1 MAASGK
7 LDDVKRLLTADAKL
21 IDSRDEKQV
30 RQYLNEVSDAIC
42 SVHALVEMF
51 RGMDVFLIFFRFF
64 FLQRTPLHCAA
75 EKGCFRVVE
84 YLLTQGAHVD
94 SKDKDEV

>member
-21 IDSRDEKQV
+21 IDGRDEKQV

-42 SVHALVEMF
+42 SVHALVEIF
-51 RGMDVFLIFFRFF
+51 RGTDVFLIFFRFF
-64 FLQRTPLHCAA
+64 SYRELHCIVLLR
-75 EKGCFRVVE
+75 KVVFV
-84 YLLTQGAHVD
+84 LWST
-94 SKDKDEV
+94 S

>member
-21 IDSRDEKQV
+21 IDGRDEKQV

-51 RGMDVFLIFFRFF
+51 RGTDVFLIFFDF
-64 FLQRTPLHCAA
+64 FLTENSTALC
-75 EKGCFRVVE
+75 C
-84 YLLTQGAHVD
+84 
-94 SKDKDEV
+94 